1 MDDIQVFKNNQ
12 FGELRTIIKNGEPWF
27 VVADVCA
34 YFGVTN
40 RSRVMQGVDADD
52 KGGTQMN
59 TPGGMQTVAI
69 VNEAGLYSVLFA
81 LQPTKARGV
90 SDKYIEARQKH
101 LHDFKRWIT
110 HDVIPTIRKTG
121 GYVANDDLFLATYLP
136 HADEATKMM
145 FTATLEAMRSLNEKI
160 ERDKPKVL
168 FAEAVET
175 ADDTIL
181 IGDLAKLLHQNGV
194 NIGQKR
200 LFNWLRDNGY
210 LIKYGA
216 SKNMPTQY
224 SMERGLMEVKERA
237 VTLPN
242 ESVRITRT
250 TKITGKGQTFF
261 VNKFLGEKKEGANA

>member
-1 MDDIQVFKNNQ
+1 MENNLQIFKNEQ
-12 FGELRTIIKNGEPWF
+12 FGEIRTIEENG
-27 VVADVCA
+27 
-34 YFGVTN
+34 N
-40 RSRVMQGVDADD
+40 
-52 KGGTQMN
+52 
-59 TPGGMQTVAI
+59 
-69 VNEAGLYSVLFA
+69 VLFCGSDVAKA
-81 LQPTKARGV
+81 LGYTNPSKALGDHCKGITKRYTPTNGGNQELSFIPE
-90 SDKYIEARQKH
+90 SDLYRLAFSSKLPSAEKFTDWVAEEV
-101 LHDFKRWIT
+101 L
-110 HDVIPTIRKTG
+110 PTIRKTG

>member
-1 MDDIQVFKNNQ
+1 MANNLQVFRNDQ
-12 FGELRTIIKNGEPWF
+12 FGEIRTIEENG
-27 VVADVCA
+27 
-34 YFGVTN
+34 T
-40 RSRVMQGVDADD
+40 
-52 KGGTQMN
+52 
-59 TPGGMQTVAI
+59 
-69 VNEAGLYSVLFA
+69 VLFCGSDVAKA
-81 LQPTKARGV
+81 LGYANPSKALGDHCKGITKRYTPTNGGNQELSFV
-90 SDKYIEARQKH
+90 PESDLYRLAFSSKLPSAEKFTDWVAEEV
-101 LHDFKRWIT
+101 L
-110 HDVIPTIRKTG
+110 PTIRKTG

-136 HADEATKMM
+136 NADEATKMM

-181 IGDLAKLLHQNGV
+181 IGDLSKLLHQNGV

-224 SMERGLMEVKERA
+224 SMERGLMEVKERV

>member
-1 MDDIQVFKNNQ
+1 MENNLQIFKNEQ
-12 FGELRTIIKNGEPWF
+12 FGEIRTIEENG
-27 VVADVCA
+27 
-34 YFGVTN
+34 N
-40 RSRVMQGVDADD
+40 
-52 KGGTQMN
+52 
-59 TPGGMQTVAI
+59 
-69 VNEAGLYSVLFA
+69 VLFCGNDVARA
-81 LQPTKARGV
+81 LGYARPKDAIAAHAKGAV
-90 SDKYIEARQKH
+90 KRRTLTAGGEQELSFIPESDLYRLAFSSKLPSAEKFTDWVAEEV
-101 LHDFKRWIT
+101 L
-110 HDVIPTIRKTG
+110 PTIRKTG

-136 HADEATKMM
+136 NADEATKMM

-210 LIKYGA
+210 LIKCGA

-224 SMERGLMEVKERA
+224 SMERGLMEVKERV

>member
-1 MDDIQVFKNNQ
+1 MSNNLQVFRNDQ
-12 FGELRTIIKNGEPWF
+12 FGEIRTIEENG
-27 VVADVCA
+27 
-34 YFGVTN
+34 N
-40 RSRVMQGVDADD
+40 
-52 KGGTQMN
+52 
-59 TPGGMQTVAI
+59 
-69 VNEAGLYSVLFA
+69 VLFCGSDVAKA
-81 LQPTKARGV
+81 LGYANPSKALGDHCKGITKRYTPTNGGNQELSFV
-90 SDKYIEARQKH
+90 PESDLYRLAFSSKLPSAEKFTDWVAEEV
-101 LHDFKRWIT
+101 L
-110 HDVIPTIRKTG
+110 PTIRKTG
-121 GYVANDDLFLATYLP
+121 GYVANDDLFIATYLP

-224 SMERGLMEVKERA
+224 SMERGLMEVKERV

>member
-1 MDDIQVFKNNQ
+1 MANNLQVFRNDQ
-12 FGELRTIIKNGEPWF
+12 FGEIRTIEENG
-27 VVADVCA
+27 
-34 YFGVTN
+34 N
-40 RSRVMQGVDADD
+40 
-52 KGGTQMN
+52 
-59 TPGGMQTVAI
+59 
-69 VNEAGLYSVLFA
+69 VLFCGSDVAKA
-81 LQPTKARGV
+81 LGYANPSKALGDHCKGITKRYTPTNGGNQELSFV
-90 SDKYIEARQKH
+90 PESDLYRLAFSSKLPSAEKFTDWVAEEV
-101 LHDFKRWIT
+101 L
-110 HDVIPTIRKTG
+110 PTIRKTG

-136 HADEATKMM
+136 NADEATKMM

-224 SMERGLMEVKERA
+224 SMERGLMEVKERV

>member
-1 MDDIQVFKNNQ
+1 MANNLQVFRSDQ
-12 FGELRTIIKNGEPWF
+12 FGEIRTIEENG
-27 VVADVCA
+27 
-34 YFGVTN
+34 N
-40 RSRVMQGVDADD
+40 
-52 KGGTQMN
+52 
-59 TPGGMQTVAI
+59 
-69 VNEAGLYSVLFA
+69 VLFCGSDVAKA
-81 LQPTKARGV
+81 LGYANPSKALGDHCKGITKRYTPTNGGNQELSFV
-90 SDKYIEARQKH
+90 PESDLYRLAFSSKLPSAEKFTDWVAEEV
-101 LHDFKRWIT
+101 L
-110 HDVIPTIRKTG
+110 PTIRKTG

-224 SMERGLMEVKERA
+224 SMERGLMEVKERV

-261 VNKFLGEKKEGANA
+261 VNKFLGEKKEGENA

>member
-1 MDDIQVFKNNQ
+1 MENNLQIFKNDQ
-12 FGELRTIIKNGEPWF
+12 FGEIRTIEENG
-27 VVADVCA
+27 
-34 YFGVTN
+34 N
-40 RSRVMQGVDADD
+40 
-52 KGGTQMN
+52 
-59 TPGGMQTVAI
+59 
-69 VNEAGLYSVLFA
+69 VLFCGSDVAKA
-81 LQPTKARGV
+81 LGYANPSKALGDHCKGITKRYTPTNGGNQELSFV
-90 SDKYIEARQKH
+90 PESDLYRLAFSSKLPSAEKFTDWVAEEV
-101 LHDFKRWIT
+101 L
-110 HDVIPTIRKTG
+110 PTIRKTG

-136 HADEATKMM
+136 NADEATKMM

-224 SMERGLMEVKERA
+224 SMERGLMEVKERV